1 MARKTSVDDMR
12 RELAKR
18 AALRNQLVLR
28 VFAGE
33 LTADQESLRQGAG
46 RIFHHA
52 LCQRGQ
58 QDSPKE
64 GTMLSKRTL
73 LGALL
78 AGLGVSLAGCY
89 EPTAYSG
96 AYYGGYG
103 PAYGGGYYD
112 GWGGYTGG
120 SYYPWRYCGSP
131 YYGGYYTWLY
141 CDGPYYGGYYWRRG
155 YVWRHGYYRYPYRHG
170 VYYRSYGGHY

>member
-1 MARKTSVDDMR
+1 MSLIGKCITQETKSEGKLEISVNLPQGHVSDLNIDWR
-12 RELAKR
+12 PRPVRGAYAKK
-18 AALRNQLVLR
+18 LP
-28 VFAGE
+28 
-33 LTADQESLRQGAG
+33 SLRTTANL
-46 RIFHHA
+46 RA
-52 LCQRGQ
+52 RT

-103 PAYGGGYYD
+103 PVY
-112 GWGGYTGG
+112 
-120 SYYPWRYCGSP
+120 S
-131 YYGGYYTWLY
+131 GGYYTWPY
-141 CDGPYYGGYYWRRG
+141 YGGAYYGSPYYGGYYWRRG
-155 YVWRHGYYRYPYRHG
+155 YVWRPGYYRYPYRHG
-170 VYYRSYGGHY
+170 VYYHSYGGHY

>member
-96 AYYGGYG
+96 ALRL
-103 PAYGGGYYD
+103 PMIC
-112 GWGGYTGG
+112 W
-120 SYYPWRYCGSP
+120 P
-131 YYGGYYTWLY
+131 TWLRS
-141 CDGPYYGGYYWRRG
+141 DGSSPTAAPMPSGCRRHRRRPPRSRSASRKPHRRG
-155 YVWRHGYYRYPYRHG
+155 RLSIGAAAASPLIAPA
-170 VYYRSYGGHY
+170 